1 MLSKRTPSIY
11 YMHNI
16 STQAAELDKGLHET
30 VSQKEIN
37 NLLGSFYT
45 TEQRFHNIVTA
56 KDLVVWYDIST
67 LPISM

>member
-1 MLSKRTPSIY
+1 
-11 YMHNI
+11 MHNI
-16 STQAAELDKGLHET
+16 STQAAELDKGLHKTREI

-67 LPISM
+67 SPISM